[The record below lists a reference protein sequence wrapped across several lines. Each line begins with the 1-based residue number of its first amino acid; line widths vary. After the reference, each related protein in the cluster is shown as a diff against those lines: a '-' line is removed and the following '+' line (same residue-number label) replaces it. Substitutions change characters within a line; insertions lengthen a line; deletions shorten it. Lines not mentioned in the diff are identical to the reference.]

1 VAEGRTLK
9 AETDQA
15 TLNRMRRYLL
25 ALFIVGVIGTIV
37 ELLLAQHTED
47 VLQYIPFILL
57 ALSLAAL
64 LLHAVM
70 RRRPTLRT
78 FQILMVLF
86 VAAGVTGSALHY
98 RGKTE
103 FALERQPDLEGF
115 ALFRET
121 LKGKNP
127 PMLAPGAM
135 IVLGLI
141 GLIWTYRLPTEP
153 TGADA

>member
-1 VAEGRTLK
+1 MAEGRKLK
-9 AETDQA
+9 AETDQP
-15 TLNRMRRYLL
+15 TLDRVRRFLL
-25 ALFIVGVIGTIV
+25 ALFVVGVIGTIV

-57 ALSLAAL
+57 GLSLASL
-64 LLHAVM
+64 GLHAVL
-70 RRRPTLRT
+70 RRRPSMRA
-78 FQILMVLF
+78 FQGVMVLF

-103 FALERQPDLEGF
+103 FALERQPDLKGF
-115 ALFRET
+115 TLFRAT

-135 IVLGLI
+135 IVLGLL
-141 GLIWTYRLPTEP
+141 GLIWTYRQPTEP